1 MQLHSFSSRRTGILS
16 AASAAVLLTGC
27 DRQPLRPA
35 PGPTPMEVAAEHFD
49 VPLSTLLELQR
60 IADGIQ
66 PPAGMPRP
74 DPTSAEAQ
82 RLRQT
87 TSSLEKARDAGDGT
101 DP

>member
-1 MQLHSFSSRRTGILS
+1 MLLYPFSCRCAGIIS
-16 AASAAVLLTGC
+16 AALAALLLAGC

-35 PGPTPMEVAAEHFD
+35 AGPTPMEVAAAHFD

-74 DPTSAEAQ
+74 DPASPEAQ
-82 RLRQT
+82 RLM
-87 TSSLEKARDAGDGT
+87 SSLKKAPDASNGT
-101 DP
+101 VP